1 MRMLKRGMMKLENGI
16 CLFLSLVFN
25 RHVLMW
31 FRRMSAKIAWNANK
45 RGFAAVGENTAAMP
59 PYFLE
64 GTEFITIGN
73 GFRAKSNLRIKAYW
87 EDHKEAPP
95 YIRIGNGVCFN
106 YDVHIGA
113 VYGIVIG
120 DDVLIGSHVLI
131 TDHNHGDSSKEML
144 EKKPLDR
151 PLLTKGEV
159 IIGNSVWIGES
170 AVILPGS
177 RIGNHCIIGANA
189 VVNGEVPDFSVAVG
203 NPVKILKRKDQ

>member
-1 MRMLKRGMMKLENGI
+1 
-16 CLFLSLVFN
+16 
-25 RHVLMW
+25 
-31 FRRMSAKIAWNANK
+31 
-45 RGFAAVGENTAAMP
+45 
-59 PYFLE
+59 
-64 GTEFITIGN
+64 
-73 GFRAKSNLRIKAYW
+73 
-87 EDHKEAPP
+87 
-95 YIRIGNGVCFN
+95 
-106 YDVHIGA
+106 VHIGA

-159 IIGNSVWIGES
+159 IIGNSVWIGEN